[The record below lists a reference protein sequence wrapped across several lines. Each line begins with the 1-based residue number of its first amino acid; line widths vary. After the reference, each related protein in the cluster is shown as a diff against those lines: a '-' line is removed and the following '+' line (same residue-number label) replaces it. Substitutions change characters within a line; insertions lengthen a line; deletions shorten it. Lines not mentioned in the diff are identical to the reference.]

1 MKDYALSPPEGLRL
15 VVKLSGL
22 LPLQSVVLLLSLRED
37 EIGEDE
43 GGHHGEE
50 RLPDSPED
58 VGQTYVSKIFVKY
71 MYVCC

>member
-1 MKDYALSPPEGLRL
+1 M
-15 VVKLSGL
+15 
-22 LPLQSVVLLLSLRED
+22 LLLSLSED

-43 GGHHGEE
+43 GGHHSEE